1 MIPKVWTF
9 LARYPDVEIVHIS
22 IEDNYAK
29 RPKINMSCSCG
40 FLLQEQRKNS
50 NKRAKKQI

>member
-9 LARYPDVEIVHIS
+9 LARYPDVEIVQIS